1 MDKYNNTLNI
11 PLYTLDSVKVRPY
24 DRTSKIFCKDPG
36 SEHFDDRSDF
46 ALLRN
51 QLGLGVLLAISNLN
65 IGDDK
70 PKGLRCSM
78 AVTLIDT
85 DADSAIWSGMVN
97 HRFAPGTGK
106 ADIRLDVPLPYLHT
120 IPTHTYCVRIDDR
133 ASGTSLYRKTLRFY
147 DLPQIKALPTKW
159 FLPVT
164 GYISPSDDRVEVSFH
179 MELSCN
185 AIESR
190 LPELEIWLHLPDGNV
205 HKMFANPI
213 EQEYGKY
220 EAARCVKQESLPAGI
235 AFAELRCMGHAVTGF
250 LFDCS
255 TIDKGMQCFG
265 VNHMHTFPDYTPERA
280 MSKYA
285 LISQIGLPEEARHA
299 SKGEKAV
306 EDEADVFERLLE
318 EFINNNSA
326 DSEQEE
332 EDASDTPHIYGN
344 PSESQPAKETSPMEM
359 LDRLTG
365 LADVK
370 RKVAE
375 YADLAR
381 FTRLRQDAG
390 LPMVAPPLHC
400 MFSGSPGTGK
410 TTVAKIMG
418 MLLKD
423 AGILS
428 SGHVVVKERATLLG
442 QNYNSESEK
451 TLEAI
456 EEAKG
461 GILFID
467 EAYQLHQPKD
477 PRDPGKFVIET
488 LMTALADE
496 SRRDWMLILA
506 GYPEPT
512 RRLLDMNPGLASRI
526 PISNHYNFDD
536 FSPDELMEIAV
547 NYLTANSFTLSSEAD
562 TALREVI
569 AEDYANRPDN
579 FGNGRYVINLL
590 QTRVIQSAASRIVKL
605 GETTPEIL
613 SRIEAADIPAPEFE
627 KRARQHTLGFRA

>member
-1 MDKYNNTLNI
+1 MDNN
-11 PLYTLDSVKVRPY
+11 YTDRLDYSLDHVKVRPY
-24 DRTSKIFCKDPG
+24 DRSSKIFYEDPG
-36 SEHFDDRSDF
+36 TEHFDDRSDF

-51 QLGLGVLLAISNLN
+51 QLGLGVLLTISNLN
-65 IGDDK
+65 K
-70 PKGLRCSM
+70 PKGHRCSM

-97 HRFAPGTGK
+97 HRFAPGSEK
-106 ADIRLDVPLPYLHT
+106 ADIRVDIPLPYLHT
-120 IPTHTYCVRIDDR
+120 IPTHTYCVRVDDR
-133 ASGTSLYRKTLRFY
+133 ATGDSLNRKALRFY
-147 DLPQIKALPTKW
+147 DLPQIKVLPTKW
-159 FLPVT
+159 VLPLT
-164 GYISPSDDRVEVSFH
+164 GHISPFDEWVEVSFSVG
-179 MELSCN
+179 LSCK
-185 AIESR
+185 AVEPR
-190 LPELEIWLHLPDGNV
+190 LPEVEIWLHLPDGNIN
-205 HKMFANPI
+205 KMFAKLEEEEN
-213 EQEYGKY
+213 GRY
-220 EAARCVKQESLPAGI
+220 EVSRYVKRGVLPEGI

-255 TIDKGMQCFG
+255 VLDKGMQSFG
-265 VNHMHTFPDYTPERA
+265 IDQMHTFQNYTPERA
-280 MSKYA
+280 KSKHA
-285 LISQIGLPEEARHA
+285 DIFRIGSTEESQHMQAEE
-299 SKGEKAV
+299 KT
-306 EDEADVFERLLE
+306 ADNDNEEFTRLLD
-318 EFINNNSA
+318 EFISSNLA
-326 DSEQEE
+326 DSDEV
-332 EDASDTPHIYGN
+332 SDSVSTKH
-344 PSESQPAKETSPMEM
+344 PALPANEISPSPMEM

-375 YADLAR
+375 YADLAH
-381 FTRLRQDAG
+381 FTRLRQEAG

-400 MFSGSPGTGK
+400 MFFGSPGTGK

-418 MLLKD
+418 TILKD

-442 QNYNSESEK
+442 QNYNSEAEK

-562 TALREVI
+562 TALRGVI
-569 AEDYANRPDN
+569 AEDYVNRPDN

-613 SRIEAADIPAPEFE
+613 SRIEASDIPAPEFE